1 MSKAASIRL
10 SDLLTLAFSSLKR
23 NRLRSVL
30 TMGAIAFSISVITYL
45 VSFGMGL
52 ERLTLGAVS
61 KSASLLSITVTSGS
75 EELQPLNAAAV
86 TKIDSAPKTEQV
98 LPKLALKGEII
109 LENQK
114 APATVIGVDPAYLQI
129 SEDSQLV
136 AGSYYQKEDSQ
147 VMVVSSGFLKLFG
160 LTASKAPLV
169 VFSMTL
175 DPEKHPDA
183 EPAQNISVS
192 GVVDSGAV
200 VAYLPLSYVENLAG
214 KNLPSYE
221 NAKVTVSSLDDVQS
235 VSDSLIANGYKVS
248 KVVDTIDEIKRVFL
262 WIQMIMGGLGIIA
275 IFVASIGMFN
285 TLTVSLLERTREI
298 GIMKAL
304 GVKKSDISRLFLT
317 EALLMGLIGGL
328 AGIGLAFLMQ
338 QITIFLLVLLATLAG
353 GSVPQLFLNQ
363 WEMIGSFILL
373 ALAIAAITGIYPA
386 RRAAKINPIEAI
398 RYE

>member
-1 MSKAASIRL
+1 
-10 SDLLTLAFSSLKR
+10 
-23 NRLRSVL
+23 
-30 TMGAIAFSISVITYL
+30 MGAIAFSISVITYL